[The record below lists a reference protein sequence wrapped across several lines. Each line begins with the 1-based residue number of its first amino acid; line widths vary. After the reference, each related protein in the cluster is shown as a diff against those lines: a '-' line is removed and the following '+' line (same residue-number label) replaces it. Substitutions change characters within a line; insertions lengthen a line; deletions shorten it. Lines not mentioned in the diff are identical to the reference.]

1 MFWQN
6 LKTMKT
12 QNMKAEIA
20 MRAALDVYKKGTKA
34 LADAHK
40 KDGLVLYANCV
51 EAMNAARALTTMKAK
66 KHMKA
71 MKTMKAMKAMR
82 LK

>member
-1 MFWQN
+1 
-6 LKTMKT
+6 MKT

-20 MRAALDVYKKGTKA
+20 MRAALDVYKKGTEA

-40 KDGLVLYANCV
+40 NGGLILYANCV

-66 KHMKA
+66 KDMKA
-71 MKTMKAMKAMR
+71 MKTKKAMKAMM
-82 LK
+82 LKQ